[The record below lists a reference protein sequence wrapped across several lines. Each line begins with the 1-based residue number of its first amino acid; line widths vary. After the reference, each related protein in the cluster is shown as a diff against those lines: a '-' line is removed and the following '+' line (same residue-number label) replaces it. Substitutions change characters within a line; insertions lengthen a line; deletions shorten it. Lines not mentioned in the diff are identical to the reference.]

1 MSIVALSLFPP
12 TVDSL
17 DHELVQ
23 EYRTILEGMA
33 DSYNCKMTSF
43 AIKQGVVFF
52 SFDSQEVVDDIL
64 EDLAELTGQKPVL
77 CDSIESFQ
85 NEAKNIMK

>member
-1 MSIVALSLFPP
+1 LSIVALSLFPP
-12 TVDSL
+12 TVDSI
-17 DHELVQ
+17 DHEFVQ
-23 EYRTILEGMA
+23 QYRTLLTEMA

-64 EDLAELTGQKPVL
+64 EDLAELTGQKPVM
-77 CDSIESFQ
+77 CDSIESFH
-85 NEAKNIMK
+85 NEAKNIL

>member
-17 DHELVQ
+17 DHELVL
-23 EYRTILEGMA
+23 EFRTLLEGMA
-33 DSYNCKMTSF
+33 DSYSCKMTSF

-77 CDSIESFQ
+77 CDSIESFH